1 VWADSVDKM
10 IIVIRHDDTAQVIIH
25 TANMIEFDWKNMT
38 QAVWRSPL
46 LPKAPAGSESD
57 GSTLNPKIGSG
68 HRFKVDLLNYLKA
81 YNTKRPVCKS
91 LVRELSKYDFSEVR
105 GALVASVPGR
115 QAIDTSSGTSWGWP
129 GLNHALSSIPVH
141 EDSAQILVQI
151 SSIATL
157 GPTDK
162 WLSMFFKALRN
173 SKNKTTSEA
182 KLKIVFPTAEE
193 IRRSLNGYASGN
205 AIHTKIQSDAQV
217 KQLKYL
223 HPLLSHWAGDVK
235 DDNQGMY
242 KTCQTHAINI
252 T

>member
-1 VWADSVDKM
+1 MADKFDKM

-46 LPKAPAGSESD
+46 LPKESGVPNSND
-57 GSTLNPKIGSG
+57 PTQNLKIGSG
-68 HRFKVDLLNYLKA
+68 QTFKEDLLNYLKA
-81 YNTKRPVCKS
+81 YNTKRPVCRS
-91 LVRELSKYDFSEVR
+91 LVQELTKYDFSEVR

-129 GLNHALSSIPVH
+129 GLSHVLESVPVH
-141 EDSAQILVQI
+141 EDAAEIVVQI

-162 WLSMFFKALRN
+162 WLNMFFKALRT
-173 SKNKTTSEA
+173 SKNKSSSEA
-182 KLKIVFPTAEE
+182 KFKIVFPTAEE

-223 HPLLSHWAGDVK
+223 QPLLAHWAGDVK
-235 DDNQGMY
+235 DDSQGACR
-242 KTCQTHAINI
+242 TTHKI
-252 T
+252 